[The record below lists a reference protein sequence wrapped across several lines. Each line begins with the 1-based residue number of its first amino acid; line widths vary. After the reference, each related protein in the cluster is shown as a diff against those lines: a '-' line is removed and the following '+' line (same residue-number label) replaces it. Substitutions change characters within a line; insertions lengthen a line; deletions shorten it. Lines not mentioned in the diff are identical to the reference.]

1 MHVLITESPSRSNE
15 NKNSKS
21 TGKAYFLKL
30 GYTLTLTFIAMVLY
44 RIS

>member
-1 MHVLITESPSRSNE
+1 MKI
-15 NKNSKS
+15 KNS
-21 TGKAYFLKL
+21 TPTDEAYFLKLLKL